1 MPKSLAEATAAY
13 RAAQNRVE
21 TAKAEVR
28 TSQQELRAARTE
40 LAEALV
46 ADARRGSRMR
56 DMVATTGLSREWIR
70 TRLRQ
75 AGVMAD
81 D

>member
-1 MPKSLAEATAAY
+1 MPKDLASATAAY
-13 RAAQNRVE
+13 RAAQDRVE
-21 TAKAEVR
+21 TAKAEVQA
-28 TSQQELRAARTE
+28 SQEELRQARIE

-56 DMVATTGLSREWIR
+56 DLVATTGLSREWIR